1 MRAGRVATAS
11 WRGRRGVLGSRV
23 EDSEADA
30 TVIGEKATY
39 KARGREHG
47 IEPSGVLFDRVAGL
61 VRINARNK
69 IRFRRLIVTKPRN
82 Q

>member
-1 MRAGRVATAS
+1 VENGTEKTPKAEGYQRC
-11 WRGRRGVLGSRV
+11 V

-39 KARGREHG
+39 KARGREHI

-61 VRINARNK
+61 GQDQR
-69 IRFRRLIVTKPRN
+69 
-82 Q
+82 